1 MCGIVG
7 YIDFKQNSDRE
18 VIKNMTN
25 AIQYRGPDDVG
36 YFFYNDLNLNI
47 AFGHRRLSI
56 IDLTQLGH
64 QPMNFKELT
73 IVFNGEIYNYL
84 EIRNDLIKS
93 FNRTFTSNSDT
104 EVVLQAFDQW
114 GVDCVNKFN
123 GMFAF
128 AIHNKRNNEVILFR
142 DRAGVKPLYY
152 YSFQG
157 LFIFGSELK
166 SFHKHPNF
174 KKSVSKNALT
184 QYLQYGYVPAPYSI
198 FEDTFKVNP
207 GEYIKINLANQE
219 IEKVK
224 YWNVFDFYNQ
234 PRISSN
240 EEDVTTKLE
249 NLLISACTYRLV
261 SDVPVGLFLSGGYD
275 SSCVAALLQKDI
287 SAKINTFTIGFE
299 DLKYNEA
306 GFAKDIAKYIGTN
319 HHEYYCTEKDAKNI
333 IPELPFIFDE
343 PFGDSSA
350 IPTILVSKFAKNDV
364 KVVLSADAG
373 DEIFGGYN
381 KYKTINKYY
390 NFFNKIP
397 RTGNNIIPT
406 IMDKTRVVNLIEK
419 IKINNSVNKYDA
431 VTEIL
436 RNNLSGTEIN
446 KNLITRISNKKLK
459 LLCKFD
465 VNFTSNFLNFEYSN
479 SNTLS
484 EIEKV
489 FAVDY
494 KTYLSDDILVK
505 VDRATMSQSIEGR
518 EPLLDYRII
527 EYVARLP
534 INFKINHNDNKYI
547 LKKITHKYIPKKLLD
562 RPKMGFA
569 IPIKLWFRND
579 LYKYLEYFFD
589 KNKIDNQELFN
600 YSIINKMLMNFKN
613 GKDDDFELLWF
624 LLNFQMW
631 YKEWI

>member
-25 AIQYRGPDDVG
+25 AIQYRGPDDEG

-64 QPMNFKELT
+64 QPMNFKDLT

-84 EIRNDLIKS
+84 EIRNDLINVY
-93 FNRTFTSNSDT
+93 NRTFTSNSDT

-114 GVDCVNKFN
+114 GVDCVKNFN

-128 AIHNKRNNEVILFR
+128 AIHNKKNNEVILFR

-152 YSFQG
+152 YNFQG

-174 KKSVSKNALT
+174 KKSISKYALS

-198 FEDTFKVNP
+198 FENTSKVNP
-207 GEYIKINLANQE
+207 GEYIIINLYNQE
-219 IEKVK
+219 IKQFF
-224 YWNVFDFYNQ
+224 YWSVFDCYNQ
-234 PRISSN
+234 PKISSS
-240 EEDVTTKLE
+240 EDEVTTKLE
-249 NLLISACTYRLV
+249 NLLRSACSYRLV
-261 SDVPVGLFLSGGYD
+261 SDVTVGLFLSGGYD
-275 SSCVAALLQKDI
+275 SSCVAALIQKDNA
-287 SAKINTFTIGFE
+287 SKINTFTIGFE
-299 DLKYNEA
+299 NKKYNEA
-306 GFAKDIAKYIGTN
+306 GFAKDIANYLGTR

-350 IPTILVSKFAKNDV
+350 IPTILVSKFAKNDI

-381 KYKTINKYY
+381 KYNTINKYF

-397 RTGNNIIPT
+397 RSGKNILPT
-406 IMDKTRVVNLIEK
+406 IMDKTRVVNFIEK

-446 KNLITRISNKKLK
+446 KNIIKRISNKKLK

-465 VNFTSNFLNFEYSN
+465 VNFKSNFLDFESDN

-518 EPLLDYRII
+518 EPFLDYRII

-534 INFKINHNDNKYI
+534 INFKINQNENKYI
-547 LKKITHKYIPKKLLD
+547 LKKITNKYIPEKFLN
-562 RPKMGFA
+562 RPKKGFTV
-569 IPIKLWFRND
+569 PIKLWFRNE
-579 LYKYLEYFFD
+579 LYKNFEFYFSKNIID
-589 KNKIDNQELFN
+589 KQELFN
-600 YSIINKMLMNFKN
+600 YDIINKMLINFKN
-613 GKDDDFELLWF
+613 GNDDDFELLWF
-624 LLNFQMW
+624 LLIFQMW
-631 YKEWI
+631 HKEWI